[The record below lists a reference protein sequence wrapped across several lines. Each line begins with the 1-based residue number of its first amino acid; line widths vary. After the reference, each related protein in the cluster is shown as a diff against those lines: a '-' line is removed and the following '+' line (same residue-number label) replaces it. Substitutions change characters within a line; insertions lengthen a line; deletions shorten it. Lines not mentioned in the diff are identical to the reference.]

1 MQLGIPSPPKR
12 RLSLTPLIDVVFILL
27 LFFMLASSF
36 IEWREIDLNVAGSN
50 TKDQKTLKPM
60 LIRVTERGLILN
72 GTSIEKEDLLHQL
85 SKELVTNPELAVVL
99 QPQPAV
105 SLQKLVTLMDKLRET
120 GARQVSFMR
129 DSEKNT

>member
-129 DSEKNT
+129 DSEKNI